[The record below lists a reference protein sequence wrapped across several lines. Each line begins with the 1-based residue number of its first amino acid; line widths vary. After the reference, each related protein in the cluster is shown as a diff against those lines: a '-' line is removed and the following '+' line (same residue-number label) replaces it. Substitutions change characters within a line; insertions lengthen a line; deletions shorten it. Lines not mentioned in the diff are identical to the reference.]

1 MKKNRKTIF
10 GISRRKFL
18 PFLGGSLLLPLI
30 GSAKEVGEMIEP
42 TDKSYQ
48 TMLTKDGKL
57 VKVRSNAVNNSKVV
71 DKKMSNKSLLTWL
84 KKNINE
90 I

>member
-1 MKKNRKTIF
+1 MKKEKTIF

-18 PFLGGSLLLPLI
+18 PFLGGGLLLPFI
-30 GSAKEVGEMIEP
+30 GSAKEVEELIEP
-42 TDKSYQ
+42 TDKSYK

-57 VKVRSNAVNNSKVV
+57 VKVRSNAINDSKVV

-84 KKNINE
+84 KKNEPE

>member
-1 MKKNRKTIF
+1 MKKKEKPIF

-18 PFLGGSLLLPLI
+18 PFFGGSLLLPFI
-30 GSAKEVGEMIEP
+30 GSAKEVGEMMEP
-42 TDKSYQ
+42 IDKTYQ
-48 TMLTKDGKL
+48 TLLTKDGKL

-71 DKKMSNKSLLTWL
+71 YKKMSNKSLLSWI
-84 KKNINE
+84 KKNEKE